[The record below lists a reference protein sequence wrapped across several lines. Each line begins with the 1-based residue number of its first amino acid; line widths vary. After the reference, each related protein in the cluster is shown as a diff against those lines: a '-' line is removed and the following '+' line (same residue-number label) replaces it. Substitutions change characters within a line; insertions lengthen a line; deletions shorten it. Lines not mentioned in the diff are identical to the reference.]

1 MNPIPEEGRG
11 LWAERIREAETRSSS
26 GFKPE
31 GQIIRYPVRW
41 SSGLWPEGLAAG
53 RQIRHRARRRG
64 GRAPLSVQGG
74 VRRQWPK
81 VGSTPGLTRA
91 SFTATGPTKRGHRSP
106 DPPCKQGELTS
117 TVAPAEH
124 YASSRALVGPLPGC
138 PGTRRGLASQAHFRS
153 LPRRPVP
160 AEAVTL
166 SADTGVPGGEKKT
179 AGRQVPGM
187 IWHKGLPPGLLLP
200 ALCPQDRTIPRF
212 WCPGPIGTAG
222 RADGPGRPG

>member
-1 MNPIPEEGRG
+1 MNPIPEEGRD

-31 GQIIRYPVRW
+31 GQVIRYPVRW

-117 TVAPAEH
+117 TVAPVEH
-124 YASSRALVGPLPGC
+124 YASSRAIVGPLPGC
-138 PGTRRGLASQAHFRS
+138 PGGRRGLASQAHSRS
-153 LPRRPVP
+153 LLREDGTGGSRDSVSRHRDAGGAKRKLPANTSVGEYGIRVCRLAFCSPAPPPRSHHRPV
-160 AEAVTL
+160 L
-166 SADTGVPGGEKKT
+166 VPW
-179 AGRQVPGM
+179 AN
-187 IWHKGLPPGLLLP
+187 
-200 ALCPQDRTIPRF
+200 
-212 WCPGPIGTAG
+212 
-222 RADGPGRPG
+222 